1 MCVYVCMYVCMYVG
15 CMYIRIQK
23 HLCKPDLPSEQDIS
37 RADEWDGFGGGDR
50 GVHHAEEE
58 QRRDI
63 ANLDMYVC
71 INICI

>member
-1 MCVYVCMYVCMYVG
+1 MYESNYVAVVQTQL
-15 CMYIRIQK
+15 R
-23 HLCKPDLPSEQDIS
+23 KPNLPSEEDIS

-63 ANLDMYVC
+63 VYLGMYVC
-71 INICI
+71 MYVCKYE